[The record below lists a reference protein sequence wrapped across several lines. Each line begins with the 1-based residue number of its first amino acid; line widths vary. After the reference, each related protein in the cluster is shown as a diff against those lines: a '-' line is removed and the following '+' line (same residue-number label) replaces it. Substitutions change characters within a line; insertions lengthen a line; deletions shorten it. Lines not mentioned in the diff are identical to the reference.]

1 MSKKRLVAL
10 SGSLR
15 KGSYNT
21 ALLHNATDLLGDRA
35 EVRIL
40 DIRMPLYDPD
50 LEDAEF
56 AASLAAT
63 KAAITDADGVI
74 IGSPEYNFS
83 VPGPLKNAIDW
94 LSKPMPSPFDKKPV
108 LFLGASPGAI
118 GTARAKM
125 HLRDIFAGQGAFVH
139 NGPEFNLARAHQAI
153 DGDGRITDEGTRKF
167 LDGCLGGF
175 LEFIDRVG

>member
-63 KAAITDADGVI
+63 KAAITDADGRFTVTCYSQATQLV
-74 IGSPEYNFS
+74 GAVRRTPDGLAFGRAWS
-83 VPGPLKNAIDW
+83 VH
-94 LSKPMPSPFDKKPV
+94 
-108 LFLGASPGAI
+108 PGA
-118 GTARAKM
+118 RE
-125 HLRDIFAGQGAFVH
+125 V
-139 NGPEFNLARAHQAI
+139 
-153 DGDGRITDEGTRKF
+153 RIVLTR
-167 LDGCLGGF
+167 
-175 LEFIDRVG
+175 